1 MEQGQE
7 AIRLTLLQE
16 IVLLALDDKGWFGAS
31 EPRVRYGLVAACLF
45 RLWQQ
50 GRLRITRTEITIDN
64 PRSTDELVPD
74 RIFHVIRS
82 SPVVNSPSSWFRH
95 LAGARLLLR
104 KTTLKQMIKEGV
116 IGKEEYSLLG
126 MLTQN
131 KYPLRRPDL
140 KQQCIERLLAGIRA
154 GNFTDEADVM
164 FLVIMRACRMLKKN
178 FSDQDDYDTLRDRI
192 DSLLLLYNP
201 EGETGAVIRIIES
214 ALVKAL
220 RASGLRV
227 HL

>member
-7 AIRLTLLQE
+7 TLRLTLLQE

-64 PRSTDELVPD
+64 PRSTDEIVPD

-104 KTTLKQMIKEGV
+104 KTTLKQMVKDGV
-116 IGKEEYSLLG
+116 VGKEEYSLLG

-131 KYPLRRPDL
+131 KFPLRRPDL
-140 KQQCIERLLAGIRA
+140 KQQSINRLLAGIRS
-154 GNFTDEADVM
+154 GSLSDQADVM
-164 FLVIMRACRMLKKN
+164 FLVVMRACRILKKN
-178 FSDQDDYDTLRDRI
+178 FSDQGDYDMLRERI
-192 DSLLLLYNP
+192 DSLLLLYDP
-201 EGETGAVIRIIES
+201 DGEAGTVIRIIES